1 MGIAHGHGDGGM
13 DEDSLQT
20 ENVATGHHVVAVEDV
35 SELPT
40 CVEATALEPRPQACQ
55 RPVGINV
62 LSAPNLLRST
72 LNWLAYN
79 SAARPS
85 SVRQG

>member
-40 CVEATALEPRPQACQ
+40 CVESSGLPETGRNQCSLRTKSSAFYAQLACVQ
-55 RPVGINV
+55 LGCP
-62 LSAPNLLRST
+62 AE
-72 LNWLAYN
+72 
-79 SAARPS
+79 
-85 SVRQG
+85 